1 MLEELAP
8 GIYFVEG
15 ENRGRYPFSHSLLL
29 KGRSRTAL
37 IDTGIGPERARELA
51 GRERVDLL
59 LVSHGHEDHFPQ
71 NRLFEGARVCCHRED
86 APAVRSVKRLE
97 ALYGCPN
104 EEIGNGMMEF
114 LVGMFDLQDS
124 RVDSELE
131 GGEVLDLG
139 GLEVEVLHTPGH
151 SAGHCCFWVPSERL
165 VFLADMDLTSFGPW
179 YGCVDSN
186 IDQFL
191 SSLEKVKELPAELA
205 VTSHKGVVRGREEI
219 RRRLEEYGGKI
230 EERERKLLAFL
241 EEERTLKEIVDAAL
255 IYGRFPEPQVFYR
268 LFERM
273 MVEKHLRRMEER
285 GEVVR
290 TEKGFRRA

>member
-15 ENRGRYPFSHSLLL
+15 ENRGRYPFSNSLLL
-29 KGRSRTAL
+29 KGRNLTAL

-51 GRERVDLL
+51 KEEKVDLL
-59 LVSHGHEDHFPQ
+59 LVSHGHEDHFCQ
-71 NRLFEGARVCCHRED
+71 NRLFEGAKVLCHRED

-114 LVGMFDLQDS
+114 LIGMFDLGDS
-124 RVDSELE
+124 RVDVELE

-151 SAGHCCFWVPSERL
+151 SSGHCCFWIPSERL
-165 VFLADMDLTSFGPW
+165 LFLADIDLTSFGPW
-179 YGCVDSN
+179 YGCVDSD

-191 SSLEKVKELPAELA
+191 SSLKRVKELPVEVA

-219 RRRLEEYGGKI
+219 REKLEEYGKKI
-230 EERERKLLAFL
+230 EEREKRLLAFL

-290 TEKGFRRA
+290 TERGFRRA